1 MEETNF
7 ERTENDYCTKHRE
20 KLVDYCF
27 DDHEALCHVCSHYE
41 DHKSHKVKP
50 LKEIMV
56 EESSSEISMST
67 LIVDEGGKF
76 NQTSLSNALK
86 KASEKLVTKLLADK

>member
-27 DDHEALCHVCSHYE
+27 DDHEPLCHVCSHYE
-41 DHKSHKVKP
+41 DHKNHKVKP

-56 EESSSEISMST
+56 E
-67 LIVDEGGKF
+67 
-76 NQTSLSNALK
+76 
-86 KASEKLVTKLLADK
+86 